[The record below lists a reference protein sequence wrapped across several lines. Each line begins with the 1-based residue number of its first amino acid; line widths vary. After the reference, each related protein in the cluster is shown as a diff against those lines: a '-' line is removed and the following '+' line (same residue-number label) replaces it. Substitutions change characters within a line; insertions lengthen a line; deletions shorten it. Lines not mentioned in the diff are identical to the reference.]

1 MADNDVTAF
10 QVRVGAEFIRMLD
23 DLRRVE
29 DDVPGRSEMV
39 RRLVQRAHG
48 QLGAKTGKKR

>member
-1 MADNDVTAF
+1 
-10 QVRVGAEFIRMLD
+10 MLD

-39 RRLVQRAHG
+39 RRLVQRAHE
-48 QLGAKTGKKR
+48 QLGAKAGKKRL